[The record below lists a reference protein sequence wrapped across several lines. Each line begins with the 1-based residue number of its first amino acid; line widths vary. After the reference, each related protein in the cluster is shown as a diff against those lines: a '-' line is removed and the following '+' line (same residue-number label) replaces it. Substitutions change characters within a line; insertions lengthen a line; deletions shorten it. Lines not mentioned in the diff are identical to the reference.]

1 MLNEKPPQLLPS
13 KRGAY
18 KAQSRLE
25 SFPLFT
31 LQVFQT
37 FINNKVPGAECHQSS
52 TVLNSRS
59 RSVSGTLAGIPETS
73 INLSSTN
80 DSYIHFDILGTM
92 KRLSDI
98 NIQQST
104 RSSGPFPHL
113 ELFPRPSASWQ
124 LSKSLSTDPDW
135 RNPPSRMA
143 CPGQGLNNS
152 GPNMTDQLKGSL
164 H

>member
-1 MLNEKPPQLLPS
+1 MLNEKRPRLLPS

-59 RSVSGTLAGIPETS
+59 QSVSGTLAGIPETS
-73 INLSSTN
+73 INLSSTC
-80 DSYIHFDILGTM
+80 DSSIHFDMLGFLTGW
-92 KRLSDI
+92 LSDI
-98 NIQQST
+98 NIQQSQDPQVRFLT
-104 RSSGPFPHL
+104 WSCFQDPQPAGSC
-113 ELFPRPSASWQ
+113 PRVCPQ
-124 LSKSLSTDPDW
+124 IQIPQ
-135 RNPPSRMA
+135 NPP
-143 CPGQGLNNS
+143 
-152 GPNMTDQLKGSL
+152 
-164 H
+164 